1 MKIDIADLK
10 LIGLII
16 NEPGMKLFEQMIYDK
31 IKMKNDMTRV
41 TGNAHEDGVLKGEVI
56 GHTHDIQMIRDIR
69 EQLAGLS
76 KEDDNG

>member
-1 MKIDIADLK
+1 
-10 LIGLII
+10 
-16 NEPGMKLFEQMIYDK
+16 
-31 IKMKNDMTRV
+31 MKNDMTRV

-69 EQLAGLS
+69 KQLAELS

>member
-1 MKIDIADLK
+1 MKIELSDLK
-10 LIGLII
+10 TIAMII
-16 NEPGMKLFEQMIYDK
+16 NEPGMKLYEQMIHDK

-69 EQLAGLS
+69 KQLAELS